1 MLTAEILGRAV
12 GASPERAALFAAPV
26 AAAMRRFGI
35 NTARRQ
41 AAFLAQI
48 GHESGSL
55 ARVEEN
61 LNYTAKRLLEIFPRH
76 FTAETAKAFE
86 RKPERIANLVYANR
100 IGNGP
105 EESGDGWRF
114 RGRGLIQVT
123 GRANYAE
130 MQVQLGVPLLAQP
143 ELLAQPAA
151 AALSAAAFW
160 HTRGLNALADA
171 GQFEA
176 ITRRV
181 NGGLHGHPDR
191 LARYQR
197 ALQVLT

>member
-1 MLTAEILGRAV
+1 MLTAEALGRAV
-12 GASPERAALFAAPV
+12 GATPERAALFAAPV
-26 AAAMRRFGI
+26 GAAMRRFGI
-35 NTARRQ
+35 NTALRQ

-48 GHESGSL
+48 GHESGSF

-76 FTAETAKAFE
+76 FTAETAKAFD
-86 RKPERIANLVYANR
+86 RKPERIANRVYANR

-105 EESGDGWRF
+105 EDSGDGWRF
-114 RGRGLIQVT
+114 RGRGLIQIT

-130 MQVQLGVPLLAQP
+130 MQVQLGLPLLAQP
-143 ELLAQPAA
+143 ELLAQPLA

-171 GQFEA
+171 RQFEA

-181 NGGLHGHPDR
+181 NGGLHGQPDR
-191 LARYQR
+191 LNRYQR
-197 ALQVLT
+197 ALQVLA